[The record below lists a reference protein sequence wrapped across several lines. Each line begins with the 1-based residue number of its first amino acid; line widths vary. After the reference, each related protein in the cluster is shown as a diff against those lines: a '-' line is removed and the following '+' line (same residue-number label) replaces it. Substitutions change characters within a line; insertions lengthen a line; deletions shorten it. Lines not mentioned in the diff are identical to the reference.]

1 MRKTGFVA
9 AILLVVMMEDGIGGD
24 GVVVDGKVGEGRRWR
39 GRGNRVFINNT
50 VRDELRHLSR
60 TTVSGS

>member
-1 MRKTGFVA
+1 MRKTGLVA

-24 GVVVDGKVGEGRRWR
+24 GGVVDGKVGERGR

-50 VRDELRHLSR
+50 VRDEIRRQSR
-60 TTVSGS
+60 TTV